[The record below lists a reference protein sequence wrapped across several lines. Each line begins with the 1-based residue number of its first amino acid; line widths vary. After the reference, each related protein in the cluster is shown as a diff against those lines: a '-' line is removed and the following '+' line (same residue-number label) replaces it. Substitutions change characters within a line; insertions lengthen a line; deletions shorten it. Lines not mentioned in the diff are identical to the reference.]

1 MWQRKLPS
9 VAFEIMILRDEC
21 SGCGSRECENVDIWT
36 RSQSDIIGMFGI
48 IAFATEEV
56 YQSCGKIFIHEK
68 PPVWRQTISWRHRQ
82 LWN

>member
-1 MWQRKLPS
+1 
-9 VAFEIMILRDEC
+9 
-21 SGCGSRECENVDIWT
+21 
-36 RSQSDIIGMFGI
+36 MFGI
-48 IAFATEEV
+48 IAFATAEV